1 MVEVYSKALDTTVN
15 VGRIIGK
22 IENSKGPTVVLFG
35 GIHGNEP
42 AGIFALRKVLDEL
55 DPANVNGSVYGIAG
69 NLAALKK
76 RMRFIN
82 RDLNRI
88 WSEDQ
93 LNQLR
98 TKTELNNEENEQKEL
113 FEVLKSI
120 IEKNQPPY
128 YFIDLHTT
136 SSETLPFITIN
147 DALINRKFADQY
159 PVPIVLGIEEH
170 LSGPLLSYINE
181 KGYVSIGFESGQHDK
196 KEAISNAIAFVYL
209 TLLNTESIKMEHYP
223 QSKDQ
228 FEQLQTYAKRLN
240 QVFEIIHL
248 HRLTNGDTFEMYPNF
263 ESFQNV
269 KKGTVLAE
277 SNGEILKAPYSA
289 RLFMPLYQKKG
300 REGFFI
306 IRRIHPFFLKLSEML
321 RKRKA
326 DGLLVVLPGVSW
338 LDKKSGT
345 LQVNL
350 RIARLFA
357 KQLFHLLGFRSKFT
371 DETHLK
377 LNNRERVAK
386 LEMYKDLKWYNKSKV
401 HHN

>member
-1 MVEVYSKALDTTVN
+1 MVEVYSKALDTTIN
-15 VGRIIGK
+15 VGRFIGK
-22 IENSKGPTVVLFG
+22 IENNEGPTVVFFG

-42 AGIFALRKVLDEL
+42 AGIFALKQVLEKINPD
-55 DPANVNGSVYGIAG
+55 DVNGSVYAIAG

-76 RMRFIN
+76 SLRFIEK
-82 RDLNRI
+82 DLNRV
-88 WSEDQ
+88 WSEDNLDQ
-93 LNQLR
+93 IKLKTVLND
-98 TKTELNNEENEQKEL
+98 EEHEQYEL
-113 FEVLKSI
+113 FEVLKEI
-120 IEKNQPPY
+120 IKKNKPPY

-147 DALINRKFADQY
+147 DALINRKFADLY

-170 LSGPLLSYINE
+170 LTGPLLSYINGR
-181 KGYVSIGFESGQHDK
+181 GYVSVGFESGQHDK
-196 KEAISNAIAFVYL
+196 KEAISNAVAFIYL
-209 TLLNTESIKMEHYP
+209 TLLNTESITEEKYP
-223 QSKDQ
+223 EISKY
-228 FEQLQTYAKRLN
+228 FEQLRRYARSLN

-248 HRLTNGDTFEMYPNF
+248 HRLTNGDTFKMYPNF

-269 KKGTVLAE
+269 KKGTLLAE
-277 SNGEILKAPYSA
+277 SNGEILKSPHSA
-289 RLFMPLYQKKG
+289 RIFMPLYQNKG
-300 REGFFI
+300 KEGFFI

-338 LDKKSGT
+338 LDKNSGT

-350 RIARLFA
+350 KIARLFA

-377 LNNRERVAK
+377 LNNRERVTK
-386 LEMYKDLKWYNKSKV
+386 LEMYKELKWYSQSKAK
-401 HHN
+401 HH